1 MAEDAKKDLRA
12 ENIEELVGD
21 INPNDLPESAADE
34 ADEDE
39 EGFEVY
45 ESDDEEAT
53 VNEVSESTED
63 KPASDPVEDEAA
75 ADAKFEE
82 AGKDTDEPETSV
94 EKADGKKAP
103 RFITGQNKDE
113 DPVQHEAIGQTEI
126 DRINTKRRAVLATG
140 NERRKLYKEDH
151 IVGFAGDTVD
161 TEVSKL
167 RQESM
172 TLAAALKS
180 VPPTILECEVMGL
193 TDTTNGV
200 HLLRLKMKNSDG
212 LIPIYV
218 PAEHFMTFPEDG
230 RFTDNPRL
238 LINELRSRIGQQA
251 RVTIAYF
258 DEERRFAY
266 GNRLNA
272 MEIDGNHYYKARSAS
287 NPSLL
292 FAGAKCNA
300 RIVSVRS
307 DRLTVECCG
316 AEAVLKSADLSH
328 HSIGAVDS
336 AFHVGE
342 VIVVKINSV
351 ESFDYAMGNRVYK
364 LHKIT
369 ASRRDAE
376 IDPAELYFDQY
387 KQGDTYRGIVTSDV
401 TDYGIFV
408 NVDGRMDVLCSVP
421 VGRIPYRGEPVKV
434 IIRRKDT
441 EKHRLGGVIIL

>member
-1 MAEDAKKDLRA
+1 MAEDAKKNLR
-12 ENIEELVGD
+12 EKNVEELIGN
-21 INPNDLPESAADE
+21 INPNDLPETEEDGEEKEGFETFEDDDATENGSEADANEPEATE
-34 ADEDE
+34 ADEPVE
-39 EGFEVY
+39 NEPAA
-45 ESDDEEAT
+45 EEA
-53 VNEVSESTED
+53 
-63 KPASDPVEDEAA
+63 
-75 ADAKFEE
+75 FEN
-82 AGKDTDEPETSV
+82 AGKDTETDTSETDNEE
-94 EKADGKKAP
+94 EKKVP
-103 RFITGQNKDE
+103 RFITGRNKEE

-126 DRINTKRRAVLATG
+126 DHINTKRRAVLATEA
-140 NERRKLYKEDH
+140 ERRKLYREDR

-161 TEVSKL
+161 TETSKL
-167 RQESM
+167 RQESI

-180 VPPTILECEVMGL
+180 VPQTILECEVMGI
-193 TDTTNGV
+193 TDTTNGI
-200 HLLRLKMKNSDG
+200 HLMRLKMKNSDG

-218 PAEHFMTFPEDG
+218 PAEHFIAFPEDG
-230 RFTDNPRL
+230 RYTDNPRL
-238 LINELRSRIGQQA
+238 LMNELRSRIGQQA
-251 RVTIAYF
+251 RVTIKYF
-258 DEERRFAY
+258 DEERKFAY
-266 GNRLNA
+266 GNRLDA
-272 MEIDGNHYYKARSAS
+272 MEMDGNHYYEARNAN
-287 NPSLL
+287 NPALL

-342 VIVVKINSV
+342 VIVVKINSI
-351 ESFDYAMGNRVYK
+351 EALDYTMGNRTYK

-369 ASRRDAE
+369 ASKRDAE
-376 IDPAELYFDQY
+376 TDPAELYFDQY